1 MADPKLNK
9 IANCDKDERI
19 GDVIFVHGLNGDA
32 FGTWHPNNK
41 TDPPNFWLSWLG
53 KELTLTNVGIWSLG
67 YDAKPVAWMGGT
79 MPLADR
85 ANNILT
91 LTQQKQ
97 IGDRPLLFVT
107 HSLGGLL
114 VKQMLH
120 NAVGFGSPKWKA
132 IAAQTKGIVF
142 LATPHSGS
150 DWANWFSYIGGIL
163 GKTETI
169 DELKSNSSH
178 LRNLTVWFRENI
190 SPSSSLDCKIQVY
203 FETKPTAKIG
213 LVVDQASADPGLPG
227 VIPTGIDADHIEIC
241 RPKQAEGIV
250 YDGVKQF
257 IEECF
262 L

>member
-9 IANCDKDERI
+9 IANCDNAERV

-41 TDPPNFWLSWLG
+41 TDDQNSWLYWLG
-53 KELTLTNVGIWSLG
+53 GDLGNVGIWSLG

-91 LTQQKQ
+91 LIQQKK

-114 VKQMLH
+114 VKQMLQ
-120 NAVGFGSPKWKA
+120 NAVGFGSPKWKT
-132 IAAQTKGIVF
+132 IAAQTKGTVF

-150 DWANWFSYIGGIL
+150 DWANWFSYIGVIL
-163 GKTETI
+163 SKTEI
-169 DELKSNSSH
+169 INELKSNSSH
-178 LRNLTVWFRENI
+178 LRNLTLWFKENI
-190 SPSSSLDCKIQVY
+190 SPSSSLGCKIQVY
-203 FETKPTAKIG
+203 FETKPTARIG
-213 LVVDQASADPGLPG
+213 LVVDQASADPGLVG
-227 VIPTGIDADHIEIC
+227 VIPIGIDADHIEIC
-241 RPKQAEGIV
+241 RPVQAEGIV